1 MSTPRNQNLALFLSV
16 ETFVRPNF
24 SVLICRI
31 SALAAL
37 QRPLCTFN
45 VLPVFSLDQ
54 AFSQSSNVFRSD
66 ASLTCSA
73 EFLPFCYIS
82 RAPIRPFPPLLS
94 RGFFGSNVHLLI
106 PFCVLMRGYLV
117 KVD

>member
-24 SVLICRI
+24 SVLICTI

-66 ASLTCSA
+66 ASLMMSLA
-73 EFLPFCYIS
+73 
-82 RAPIRPFPPLLS
+82 LLS
-94 RGFFGSNVHLLI
+94 SCLSAIYLEPHSLHFFYPVASLAAT
-106 PFCVLMRGYLV
+106 YTS
-117 KVD
+117 